1 MAGKARYRISN
12 WKDDNRAL
20 ERRGDITLWL
30 PDDAAETWAAKP
42 TGAPGNPFTY
52 SDGAIECALTIR
64 ALFRLP
70 LRSTVGLLKS
80 LFRLQGLDAQVP
92 HYSTLSRRA

>member
-1 MAGKARYRISN
+1 MAMAGKARYRVTN
-12 WKDDNRAL
+12 WEQYNRAL

-30 PDDAAETWAAKP
+30 PADAAETWSAKP
-42 TGAPGNPFTY
+42 TGAPGNPFVY

-70 LRSTVGLLKS
+70 LEWYRSSVDGTAL
-80 LFRLQGLDAQVP
+80 RRP
-92 HYSTLSRRA
+92 HPL